1 MPTTSRAILHFFKLL
16 RLARA
21 TPVGWNRMRMGAA
34 QGAPRRRRGLWHVC
48 SHARRRG
55 DDIRV
60 EGSIFAM
67 RGLTAPCAPSL
78 VSFVPAQLER
88 VRATTRR
95 LVGRMRTARAHA
107 AMWSAG
113 ARTLHPR
120 ARAVEGQKEKSEVR
134 AVCHVTAPVS
144 TERSEDPHV
153 HHADTRATRSPFRG
167 SETRHGLTCG
177 PWISMHQ
184 GG

>member
-55 DDIRV
+55 DDIQV

-78 VSFVPAQLER
+78 VSYVPAQLER

-95 LVGRMRTARAHA
+95 LVGGMRTARAHA

-113 ARTLHPR
+113 ARTH
-120 ARAVEGQKEKSEVR
+120 ARELWRDKRRKARCEQFATWRHTSLGQFLRRSSCR
-134 AVCHVTAPVS
+134 YTSARCPCTA
-144 TERSEDPHV
+144 R
-153 HHADTRATRSPFRG
+153 
-167 SETRHGLTCG
+167 
-177 PWISMHQ
+177 
-184 GG
+184 

>member
-21 TPVGWNRMRMGAA
+21 TLVGWNRMRMGAA

-55 DDIRV
+55 DDIQV

-78 VSFVPAQLER
+78 VSYVPAQLER

-113 ARTLHPR
+113 ARTH
-120 ARAVEGQKEKSEVR
+120 ARELWRYIEEKSEMR
-134 AVCHVTAPVS
+134 AVCHVAAHVSMAPAP
-144 TERSEDPHV
+144 R
-153 HHADTRATRSPFRG
+153 RNWRK
-167 SETRHGLTCG
+167 L
-177 PWISMHQ
+177 
-184 GG
+184 